1 MFGLYIF
8 SKNEYI
14 PIFFYSLIAGLL
26 IAMKAGPLLSVPVDV
41 FQPVEEKMCPLL
53 FGQREKP
60 TEKQE

>member
-1 MFGLYIF
+1 M
-8 SKNEYI
+8 SAH
-14 PIFFYSLIAGLL
+14 FFFHSLIAGLL
-26 IAMKAGPLLSVPVDV
+26 IAMKAGPLLSLPVDV